1 MRKKSTHGLTHAPR
15 TDYGDGSN
23 WLLFPHLKVQTHYA
37 AAALKRRTGVRYQGF
52 PGAWN
57 REPNTF
63 VTLRLRASAV
73 NNAL

>member
-1 MRKKSTHGLTHAPR
+1 
-15 TDYGDGSN
+15 
-23 WLLFPHLKVQTHYA
+23 LLFPHLKVQTHYA